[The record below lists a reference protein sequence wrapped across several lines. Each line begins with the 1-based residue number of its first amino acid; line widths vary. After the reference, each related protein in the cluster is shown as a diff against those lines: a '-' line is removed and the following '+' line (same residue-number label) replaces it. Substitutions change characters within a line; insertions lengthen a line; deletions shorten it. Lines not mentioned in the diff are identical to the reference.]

1 MCPVAYV
8 ADPGILQ
15 RRQLAANLLAPVL
28 AAAEEQILVQAV
40 GNYRAGKL
48 TGERAMGIMGELSS
62 LRLLRLT
69 TEADANRAA
78 VGKPIEERYL
88 DY

>member
-1 MCPVAYV
+1 M

-15 RRQLAANLLAPVL
+15 RRQLAANLLSPIL
-28 AAAEEQILVQAV
+28 SAAEEQIIVQAV
-40 GNYRAGKL
+40 GNYRAGKM

-69 TEADANRAA
+69 AEADANRASR
-78 VGKPIEERYL
+78 ET
-88 DY
+88 